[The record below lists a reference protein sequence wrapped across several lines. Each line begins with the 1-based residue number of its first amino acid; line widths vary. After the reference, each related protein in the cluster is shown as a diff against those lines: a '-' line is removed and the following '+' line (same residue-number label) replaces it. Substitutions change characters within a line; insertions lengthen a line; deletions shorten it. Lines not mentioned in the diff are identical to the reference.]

1 MNYKK
6 TIELMER
13 VQFIYELAL
22 AKLELESLSAKFE
35 ITNSM
40 RKFEL
45 VSGDM
50 ELLRKRV
57 AYFKSIDGQTSDYEK
72 LVQFNQTTS
81 INQYLTHWMYPYK
94 GKFHPQMIRA
104 LLNFIKVNEGDL
116 VLDPFMG
123 SGTTILESQ
132 ILGLNSVGIDVSP
145 VCVLVSKVK
154 TESVAVL
161 DKIKEIKD
169 EILKQNET
177 NLTNFENP
185 ENKGIRASVEGIKDE
200 KVRNFFLVAE
210 LISHS
215 DESRRGRDFHKS
227 FSNNVEKMLKSVEDF
242 DKAIKEV
249 GLKPGKVRIEKGD
262 SRDIKLKD
270 NSIDGIITSPPYSIA
285 LDYVKNDAH
294 ALEALGFDTKI
305 IREEFIGV
313 RGTNSNRIV
322 LYNQDIMKSIDEM
335 FRVLKPGKFCVIII
349 GDASYLGERIKTVDF
364 TLQYAK
370 KLGFKLIKNIDKII
384 YGLYNV
390 MQKENILIF
399 QK

>member
-6 TIELMER
+6 TIELIDR

-45 VSGDM
+45 VSGDE

-57 AYFKSIDGQTSDYEK
+57 AYFKKIEGQITDYEK

-81 INQYLTHWMYPYK
+81 MNQYLTHWMYPYK

-104 LLNFIKVNEGDL
+104 LLNLIRVNEGDL
-116 VLDPFMG
+116 VFDPFMG
-123 SGTTILESQ
+123 SGTTILESE
-132 ILGLNSVGIDVSP
+132 ILGINSVGIDVSP
-145 VCVLVSKVK
+145 VCILVSKVK

-161 DKIKEIKD
+161 NKIKEIKD

-242 DKAIKEV
+242 DKAIKEIV
-249 GLKPGKVRIEKGD
+249 LKPGKVRIEKGD

-294 ALEALGFDTKI
+294 ALEALGFDTKVI
-305 IREEFIGV
+305 KEEFIGV

-322 LYNQDIMKSIDEM
+322 LYNQDLMKSIDEM
-335 FRVLKPGKFCVIII
+335 FRVLKSGKFCVIII

-364 TLQYAK
+364 TLQYAEK
-370 KLGFKLIKNIDKII
+370 SGFKLIKNIDKII

>member
-1 MNYKK
+1 
-6 TIELMER
+6 
-13 VQFIYELAL
+13 
-22 AKLELESLSAKFE
+22 
-35 ITNSM
+35 SM